1 MLKIYK
7 ASAGSGKTYKLA
19 LEYISILI
27 SCYVYNR
34 EKYQNVLAVTFTNK
48 ATNEMKERILLF
60 LAKLSELSDDS
71 LLKNLKETLNN
82 SGFDNLSNEKI
93 QSIAGDILNSI
104 LHDYSNFAVST
115 IDSFFQRTMRAFA
128 RELGFFP
135 SYNVELNS
143 DEVINR
149 AVDDFISSLDNPD
162 NEHLIDWLYNISLD
176 NIYSGQSWDF
186 TPGLNSMAKKIL
198 SDDYKV
204 KSRALDPSTRERLF
218 DREFLKEYKSK
229 LKSIV
234 NNYFNKAQEIASAGV
249 AIIERNGLE
258 YSDFKNGSKSPFKKI
273 YIWADNRDFD
283 NDSAQLT
290 ATFLLLNEDISN
302 WYSKTSN
309 KKELIHQAYND
320 GLAEVVSEMIRLYTE
335 ELPVAKTAN
344 LIIENLYSCGVFS
357 EIRATLRN
365 YLKDNN
371 IVLLSET
378 NDVLNRII
386 DNSDTPFIYEKIGT
400 KYENYLLD
408 EFQDTSTLQWA
419 NFKPLVANALSSSN
433 TNLIV
438 GDTKQSIYRWRGSSW
453 QLFESQVEQDLQ
465 PADIRNIQID
475 SNYRSGENIIAFN
488 NAFYEYAAK
497 ELQEKYNQLL
507 FVATDRDLSNQK
519 QITDIYTP
527 KNIHQFASSNKG
539 QGHICIRMI
548 DRDKAN
554 DMDIK
559 ELIINSLKESID
571 RLLSNGFLYKDILVL
586 VRSKDKGALIARDLI
601 ANGYNIITDEALL
614 IDSSKSVKQIIALLK
629 YIYNPDDL
637 LNRAELD
644 DNMLQLLI
652 EESSITSIYDLCEM
666 IVREMGDNINQSD
679 YLYIQSFLDL
689 VLDFVSKNGSNLS
702 QFLTW
707 WDETGVTKSIPSSTD
722 NNAIQIMTI
731 HKAKGL
737 SSKVVIVPFF
747 NFELEQ
753 FNASGS
759 DPQKMWVS
767 TDYET
772 LSDIGIIP
780 VKIKKDLANT
790 LYKDDY
796 LEEVF
801 LNYIDNLN
809 LSYVA
814 TTRAEQE
821 MIIIG
826 DFKTIKKDC
835 KSLSD
840 YLLTYLQNNNSVLSA
855 DSQSYIPIYCESG
868 EYEDIWNI
876 GEWQDVQRCDDY
888 GEITSTY
895 IDYDHTISIPLE
907 NRLNMRLRS
916 ADFFEGSNRVKGIVL
931 HDILSSVDYPEDLEK
946 SIADAISS
954 GELPIQMK
962 ESVQNQL
969 SSLIDSVSDLHWFD
983 GKYNS
988 LKEVSI
994 IDINGDLYRPDRVL
1008 IDKSN
1013 AIVIDYKFGE
1023 KQYPS
1028 YKKQVTGYMQ
1038 LLSSMGFDS
1047 VRGYIWYA
1055 LLGEIVDVDL

>member
-27 SCYVYNR
+27 SSYIYNR

-48 ATNEMKERILLF
+48 ATNEMKERILDF
-60 LAKLSELSDDS
+60 LGKISLLSDES
-71 LLKNLKETLNN
+71 LLKNLKETLRN
-82 SGFDNLSNEKI
+82 SGFDNFSDEKI
-93 QSIAGDILNSI
+93 QSIAGEILNSI

-135 SYNVELNS
+135 SYNVELDS
-143 DEVINR
+143 DDVINR
-149 AVDDFISSLDNPD
+149 AVDNFISSLDNPE
-162 NEHLIDWLYNISLD
+162 NEHLIDWLYQLSLD
-176 NIYSGQSWDF
+176 NIYSGKSWDF

-204 KSRALDPSTRERLF
+204 KSRAIEPSKRERLF
-218 DREFLKEYKSK
+218 DREYLKEYKSK
-229 LKSIV
+229 LKAIL
-234 NNYFNKAQEIASAGV
+234 NNYINKSQEIATTGLS
-249 AIIERNGLE
+249 IIERNGLN
-258 YSDFKNGSKSPFKKI
+258 YSDFKGGSRSPLKKI
-273 YIWADNRDFD
+273 YIWADNSDFN
-283 NDSAQLT
+283 NDSAKLT
-290 ATFLLLNEDISN
+290 ATFLNLYDDISN

-309 KKELIHQAYND
+309 KKDLIQQAYND
-320 GLAEVVSEMIRLYTE
+320 GLDEVVSEMIRLYNE
-335 ELPVAKTAN
+335 ELPIAKTAN

-365 YLKDNN
+365 YLKENN

-408 EFQDTSTLQWA
+408 EFQDTSTLQWE
-419 NFKPLVANALSSSN
+419 NFKPLVANALASSN

-453 QLFESQVEQDLQ
+453 QLFENQVEQDLQ
-465 PADIRNIQID
+465 PAEIKNIQID

-497 ELQEKYNQLL
+497 ELQDKYNQLL
-507 FVATDRDLSNQK
+507 FAVTDRDLTNQK
-519 QITDIYTP
+519 KITDIYTP

-548 DRDKAN
+548 DREKAN
-554 DMDIK
+554 GADVN
-559 ELIINSLKESID
+559 ELIISSLKNSID
-571 RLLSNGFLYKDILVL
+571 RLISNGFTYKDILVL
-586 VRSKDKGALIARDLI
+586 VRKRDDGALIARDLI

-614 IDSSKSVKQIIALLK
+614 IDSSKSVKQIVALLK
-629 YIYNPDDL
+629 FIYNPEDL
-637 LNRAELD
+637 LNSAELD
-644 DNMLQLLI
+644 EQMLDFDI
-652 EESSITSIYDLCEM
+652 EESSSTSIYDLCEK
-666 IVREMGDNINQSD
+666 IIREMGDNIDRSE

-689 VLDFVSKNGSNLS
+689 VLDFISKNGSNLA

-722 NNAIQIMTI
+722 NNAIQIMTV

-737 SSKVVIVPFF
+737 SSKAVIVPFF
-747 NFELEQ
+747 SFELEQ
-753 FNASGS
+753 FNASGN

-767 TDYET
+767 TDCET
-772 LSDIGIIP
+772 LSEIGIIP
-780 VKIKKDLANT
+780 VKIKKDLADT
-790 LYKDDY
+790 LYKDYY
-796 LEEVF
+796 LEEIF

-826 DFKTIKKDC
+826 AIRKDC
-835 KSLSD
+835 ASIND
-840 YLLTYLQNNNSVLSA
+840 YLLTFLQNNNSVLSA
-855 DSQSYIPIYCESG
+855 DYQSHIAIDRENG
-868 EYEDIWNI
+868 DYEDIWNI
-876 GEWQDVQRCDDY
+876 GEWQYANGVAEKDK
-888 GEITSTY
+888 ITTSY
-895 IDYDHTISIPLE
+895 IDFDHTISIPLD
-907 NRLNMRLRS
+907 NRLKMRLRS

-931 HDILSSVDYPEDLEK
+931 HDILSSVDCPEDLER
-946 SIADAISS
+946 SIADAITS

-969 SSLIDSVSDLHWFD
+969 SSLIDSVSDRHWFD
-983 GKYNS
+983 GNYTS

-994 IDINGDLYRPDRVL
+994 IDSNGDIYRPDRVL
-1008 IDKSN
+1008 IDESN
-1013 AIVIDYKFGE
+1013 AIIIDYKFGE
-1023 KQYPS
+1023 QKYHS
-1028 YKKQVTGYMQ
+1028 YQTQVRCYMH
-1038 LLSSMGFDS
+1038 LLSSMGFNS
-1047 VRGYIWYA
+1047 VKGYIWYA
-1055 LLGEIVDVDL
+1055 LLGEIVEVDF